1 MKIIKK
7 DVILKKDQLEHTK
20 TENMILKHVNH
31 PYLVTL

>member
-1 MKIIKK
+1 MKVIKK
-7 DVILKKDQLEHTK
+7 EIILSKNQLEHTK